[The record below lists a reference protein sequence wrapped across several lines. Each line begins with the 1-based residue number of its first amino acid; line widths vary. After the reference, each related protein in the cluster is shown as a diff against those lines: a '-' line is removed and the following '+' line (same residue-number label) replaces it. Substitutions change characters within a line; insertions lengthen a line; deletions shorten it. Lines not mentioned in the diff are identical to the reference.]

1 MAVVFKPLVISTWDE
16 TMKRVLLSAIAILG
30 VAASMPVVSIAEA
43 QQVVAR
49 AEGQVLTDEMINT
62 ATGVIE
68 DLLGVRFTAAEKQ
81 KIRELEIATFR
92 QNPAWSQTYLA
103 AFADTGRE
111 LLKAR
116 SAREREAIKSRDRI
130 QWTTL
135 TMYAYVIEGGRY
147 TPPTDVAG
155 FRAFLQSRIPA
166 VTAAMEA
173 DAKRGAAW
181 ALGLSKMG
189 QLPQAE
195 ADKVI
200 ENIYAAELERQIIRP
215 VEQQMMADIISTYT
229 GTMSEMSQS
238 SYEATMGIACSVN
251 PNCREE
257 YRLTYDAN
265 GNLVERQFIDGQQ
278 TGGN

>member
-1 MAVVFKPLVISTWDE
+1 MRKTLFAMAAVMGIL
-16 TMKRVLLSAIAILG
+16 AIEAPIHT
-30 VAASMPVVSIAEA
+30 AHA

-49 AEGQVLTDEMINT
+49 AEGQVLTDEMVYT
-62 ATGVIE
+62 AIGVIE
-68 DLLGVRFTAAEKQ
+68 ELLGIRFTAAEKQ
-81 KIRELEIATFR
+81 KILALEIEAFR
-92 QNPAWSQTYLA
+92 QSPAWSQTYLA
-103 AFADTGRE
+103 AFADTGQQ
-111 LLKAR
+111 LKNAR
-116 SAREREAIKSRDRI
+116 STAERDAIKSQNRI

-135 TMYAYVIEGGRY
+135 TMYGYLIEGGRY

-173 DAKRGAAW
+173 DAQRGAAW
-181 ALGLSKMG
+181 SLGLSKID

-195 ADKVI
+195 GDKVI

-215 VEQQMMADIISTYT
+215 MEEQMMADIISTYT
-229 GTMSEMSQS
+229 GTMSEMSQN